1 MHVAIVTVGDEL
13 LAGETTNTNATW
25 LAAQIAD
32 RGGAVRRI
40 VTAPDDETI
49 IADYVSRWRE
59 TFDAVIVTGG
69 LGDTPD
75 DVTMNAVADALNR
88 ELIVYDSVHD
98 QLVEKGRKLRAERPE
113 LFDEHDLEL
122 NPAVGARLPERARP
136 IVTAAGWAPGCVVD
150 NVYVFAG
157 FPEEMKAAFGRVAEE
172 FDGTAVSRSVYTP
185 VPEGALNGLLTGVR
199 ERFEVTVGSYPRKGS
214 APGRVKVSGM
224 DAGEVADAVAWIE
237 GEIET
242 VETPAE
248 SE

>member
-13 LAGETTNTNATW
+13 LAGETANTNATW
-25 LAAQIAD
+25 LAGEIAG
-32 RGGAVRRI
+32 RGGSVQRI
-40 VTAPDDETI
+40 VTVPDGETI

-59 TFDAVIVTGG
+59 RFDAVIVTGG

-75 DVTMNAVADALNR
+75 DVTMNAVADALDR
-88 ELIVYDSVHD
+88 DMVVYDSVQD
-98 QLVEKGRKLRAERPE
+98 QLVEKGRDLRAERPE

-122 NPAVGARLPERARP
+122 NPAVSARLPEGARP
-136 IVTAAGWAPGCVVD
+136 IVTDAGWAPGCVVE

-172 FDGTAVSRSVYTP
+172 FDGAAVSRSVYTP

-199 ERFEVTVGSYPRKGS
+199 ERFDVTVGSYPRKGS
-214 APGRVKVSGM
+214 EPGRVNVSGT
-224 DAGEVADAVAWIE
+224 DADELADAVAWIE

-242 VETPAE
+242 LEPPAE
-248 SE
+248 TE